1 MKRLLLILT
10 LICCCVLTLG
20 SCGAKEAQIPDG
32 YQVYNN
38 GDISFAY
45 PETWTMTDGSTVIL
59 VSETGMG
66 NNITVVYEAK
76 NAIYS
81 TITAE
86 EFQAQMGAV
95 LAAMGMTITDCTVA
109 QTENEIGTAMTKIEF
124 TSTVA
129 NMEMGQTM
137 YIVNVGERTYTV
149 TVTENTPDD
158 ALVENVFNTLTI
170 ELE

>member
-1 MKRLLLILT
+1 MKRLLLILA
-10 LICCCVLTLG
+10 LVCCCVLALG

-59 VSETGMG
+59 VNETGMG

-76 NAIYS
+76 NDVYS

-86 EFQAQMGAV
+86 DFQSQMGTI
-95 LAAMGMTITDCTVA
+95 LAATGMTISDCTIT
-109 QTENEIGTAMTKIEF
+109 QTENEIGTAMTRIAF

-129 NMEMGQTM
+129 NMELGQTM
-137 YIVNVGERTYTV
+137 YILNVGERTYTV
-149 TVTENTPDD
+149 TVTETVADD
-158 ALVENVFNTLTI
+158 ALVENVFNTLSAVQ
-170 ELE
+170 E